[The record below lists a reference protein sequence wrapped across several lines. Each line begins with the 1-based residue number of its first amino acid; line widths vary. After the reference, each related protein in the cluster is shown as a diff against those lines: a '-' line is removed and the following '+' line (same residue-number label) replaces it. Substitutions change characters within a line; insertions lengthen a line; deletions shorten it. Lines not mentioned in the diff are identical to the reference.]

1 MVTQMFATRE
11 QRGQVIA
18 QSSGQVK
25 RIDEYLYIVKSQSGN
40 GEYTER
46 HQFLACGF
54 FGYVVVL

>member
-1 MVTQMFATRE
+1 MFATRE